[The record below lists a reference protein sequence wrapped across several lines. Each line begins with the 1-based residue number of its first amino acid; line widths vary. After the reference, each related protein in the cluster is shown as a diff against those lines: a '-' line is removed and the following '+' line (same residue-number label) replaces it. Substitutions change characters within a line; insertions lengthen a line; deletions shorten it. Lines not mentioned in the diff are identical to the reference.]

1 MQKLLP
7 RGWFGNLCPVLIAL
21 VALACP
27 LRAQDD
33 DTVDWL
39 NDYKEALAQAKRTGK
54 PIFLEYR
61 CEP

>member
-1 MQKLLP
+1 MHSRWLLRP
-7 RGWFGNLCPVLIAL
+7 TLLFAAL
-21 VALACP
+21 VAASLAAP
-27 LRAQDD
+27 LYAQD

-39 NDYKEALAQAKRTGK
+39 NDYKEAIQEAKKTGK